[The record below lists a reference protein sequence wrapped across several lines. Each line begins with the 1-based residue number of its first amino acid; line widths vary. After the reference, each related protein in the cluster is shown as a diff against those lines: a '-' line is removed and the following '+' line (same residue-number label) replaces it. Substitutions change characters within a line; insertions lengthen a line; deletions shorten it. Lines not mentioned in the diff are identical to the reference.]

1 MAINALGVLEAWRQ
15 GFLSGNSDPLS
26 EMLHDDFIF
35 IGPTMTRS
43 KEETL
48 HWVSNTPDLQQSESE
63 ILYENDEVFIGL
75 HDIVR
80 SEGRG
85 TANIMFF
92 GRFKDGKVSF
102 FRAHRMITEN

>member
-1 MAINALGVLEAWRQ
+1 MAINALEVLEAWRQ

-63 ILYENDEVFIGL
+63 ILYENDEVVMGFHMVSVPESPL
-75 HDIVR
+75 SKV
-80 SEGRG
+80 
-85 TANIMFF
+85 MFF
-92 GRFKDGKVSF
+92 ARKEHGKFSYWRV
-102 FRAHRMITEN
+102 HRLLISE

>member
-48 HWVSNTPDLQQSESE
+48 HWVSTTPEMRLSDTEV
-63 ILYENDEVFIGL
+63 LYENDEVFVGFFNV
-75 HDIVR
+75 VR

-85 TANIMFF
+85 TGRTMFF
-92 GRFKDGKVSF
+92 GRFKEGKVSY
-102 FRAHRMITEN
+102 FRAHMAPTSG